1 MNYKN
6 CKVYGVEKKDMYEL
20 EDLDK
25 ENSDDERVVG

>member
-6 CKVYGVEKKDMYEL
+6 CKVYGVEKKDVYEL

-25 ENSDDERVVG
+25 EDEWATG

>member
-25 ENSDDERVVG
+25 EDDDE

>member
-6 CKVYGVEKKDMYEL
+6 CKIYGVDKEDMYEL

-25 ENSDDERVVG
+25 EDDDK

>member
-6 CKVYGVEKKDMYEL
+6 CKIYGVDKKDMYEL

-25 ENSDDERVVG
+25 EEDDE

>member
-6 CKVYGVEKKDMYEL
+6 CKIYGADKKNMYEL

-25 ENSDDERVVG
+25 EDDDE

>member
-6 CKVYGVEKKDMYEL
+6 CKIYGVDKKDMYEL

-25 ENSDDERVVG
+25 KDDEE

>member
-6 CKVYGVEKKDMYEL
+6 CKIYGVDKKDMYEL

-25 ENSDDERVVG
+25 EDDDK